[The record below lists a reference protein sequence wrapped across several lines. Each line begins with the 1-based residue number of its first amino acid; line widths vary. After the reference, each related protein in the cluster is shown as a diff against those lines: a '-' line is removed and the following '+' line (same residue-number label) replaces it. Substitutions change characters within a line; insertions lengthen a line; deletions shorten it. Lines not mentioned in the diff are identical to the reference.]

1 MLDGNIH
8 QRAQD
13 VQSRSKDGFIGD
25 ALEGTGALTRSGVN
39 AAGQAPKVV
48 STSIGTG
55 TASADYT
62 VTVDGYD
69 FVYANPSGVTN
80 TTTIAEAFAEAYNAD
95 IVARSAFTAAS
106 SGANLTFT
114 APLDRDPS
122 FATSDAK
129 FGAVTTAGPSAARA
143 IPFGRMLIAAALS
156 RAEQGVSTPR
166 LADLS
171 GGEWTA
177 TFTWSASEIYA
188 ISVEYEGKRIE
199 FLTESAAS
207 AQDADDLA
215 GIFAG
220 SLAAHATL
228 AGMSDLTIAA
238 TDNVLTI
245 EGAAGK
251 PLTVNRVA
259 DTPGNIVL
267 AETTAASDL
276 GKLWLGV
283 SQRRLDVH
291 STTYGKSAAEYQPRE
306 GVVYQIQG
314 QIRVEA
320 TSDDLAFT
328 DDVYV
333 ELDGDNVGKFYNAA
347 SATRRKVPWLRFA
360 ARPRDGVAVLEIIPH
375 R

>member
-13 VQSRSKDGFIGD
+13 VRSRSKDGFIGD

-80 TTTIAEAFAEAYNAD
+80 TTTIAAAFAKAFNAD
-95 IVARSAFTAAS
+95 IIARSAFEAAS

-122 FATSDAK
+122 IATAHAQIR
-129 FGAVTTAGPSAARA
+129 AVTSTGPAAARA

-166 LADLS
+166 LADLAA
-171 GGEWTA
+171 GAWTA
-177 TFTWSASEIYA
+177 TFTWAASEFYGLA
-188 ISVEYEGKRIE
+188 VEYDGQRIE

-207 AQDADDLA
+207 AQDASDLA
-215 GIFAG
+215 DIFE
-220 SLAAHATL
+220 AALGARADL

-238 TDNVLTI
+238 TAAVLAI
-245 EGAAGK
+245 SGAEGK
-251 PLTVNRVA
+251 PLTVTRFA

-267 AETTAASDL
+267 AETTEASDL

-283 SQRRLDVH
+283 SQRRLDIH
-291 STTYGKSAAEYQPRE
+291 STTYGKAASEYQPRE
-306 GVVYQIQG
+306 GVVYQVQG

-320 TSDDLAFT
+320 TSDDLTFT

-333 ELDGDNVGKFYNAA
+333 ELDGADVGKFYNAA